1 MITTGLA
8 SLESAERVSVK
19 AILLTYRRPDGASRV
34 LDDLLENEGL
44 DPAQI
49 LLAVNGDGGLLDSA
63 PEGEIEVL
71 RLAENLGPAGGFARS
86 LEHARATSEA
96 PWFYL
101 CEDDQARHDL
111 PAGRIADLIEAVE
124 RFERDVP
131 GPPVGAVVAS
141 GRHIDLR
148 TGRTS
153 NHVFGPRGARFEE
166 VDYGP
171 FFGAL
176 LSRRVLGARVVPDE
190 DLFWWAEDLDF
201 SLRIREAGFRVLVD
215 TVAQKATRDKG
226 SSNEPWCGYYMAR
239 NNFHLRRRYGGV
251 RWDAWHILKSA
262 RRLQR
267 APTNAHRIAILR
279 GFLDGVRGRR
289 GRHPEFSR

>member
-1 MITTGLA
+1 MGRPGL
-8 SLESAERVSVK
+8 
-19 AILLTYRRPDGASRV
+19 RRPPRERGTRSSA
-34 LDDLLENEGL
+34 
-44 DPAQI
+44 DPAR
-49 LLAVNGDGGLLDSA
+49 
-63 PEGEIEVL
+63 GEW
-71 RLAENLGPAGGFARS
+71 RRWPPRLGPGGRDRGVAARRERRTGWGLRPEPRS
-86 LEHARATSEA
+86 RPNHLGR

-101 CEDDQARHDL
+101 CEDDQGRHNL

-201 SLRIREAGFRVLVD
+201 SLRIRAAGFRVLVD
-215 TVAQKATRDKG
+215 TVAQKATTDKG

-262 RRLQR
+262 RRFQR
-267 APTNAHRIAILR
+267 APTNAHRIAIVR